1 MKKFL
6 ALAIAV
12 FFAATTTAFAGQLIS
27 DKPLIE
33 KLKEKG
39 ILTDDDVKAIE
50 KDEKSNI
57 EIGGRLHVQFRNEG
71 QDSAPAA
78 SASHATDKTGFLVKR
93 MTVEFKAALTDM
105 GYMQI
110 EPEFGGATGWSKLND
125 AFIGIKPVS
134 GLNIYVGQ
142 KKVPFS
148 WEELTSSKNL
158 SFVDSGYASQI
169 GIGRQVGAEVE
180 YFAGEKFLALNAG
193 IYNGMVDTGAFAYL
207 QQKKQRIYSNAD
219 ISGNDNKGGNMM
231 AARLEL
237 HPLGYLAKGFE
248 NFSGETK
255 LAVGLSYYKSDDAGI
270 TLSAPAASAATVGAT
285 SKGMWSKGSNAMGV
299 DAIFRTGGLEVS
311 AEVASRNLDYSYHVA
326 TVATAGTAVTASAA
340 SATDDKVSQT
350 AMTVSASYLL
360 TETLALAARYD
371 TFNYGDENKFTGGG
385 VVQATQDTAMTAGF
399 SYYIK
404 KHNMKIQAN
413 YIKKDETYSSAV
425 LGTKE
430 AAKNDVVVV
439 QAGYSF

>member
-1 MKKFL
+1 MKKILLL
-6 ALAIAV
+6 AMAAL
-12 FFAATTTAFAGQLIS
+12 FAMDIPAFAGQTIG

-33 KLKEKG
+33 MLKEKG
-39 ILTDDDVKAIE
+39 VLTDEDVKAIE

-57 EIGGRLHVQFRNEG
+57 EIGGRLHVQYRSEG
-71 QDSAPAA
+71 QDTGPAA
-78 SASHATDKTGFLVKR
+78 STAHAADKTGFLVKR

-125 AFIGIKPVS
+125 AFIAFKPAG
-134 GLNIYVGQ
+134 GLNVYAGQ

-158 SFVDSGYASQI
+158 SFIDSGYASQI
-169 GIGRQVGAEVE
+169 GVGRQVGTEVE
-180 YFAGEKFLALNAG
+180 YFAGDKLLALNAG
-193 IYNGMVDTGAFAYL
+193 IYNGMVDTGAFGYL

-219 ISGNDNKGGNMM
+219 ISGNDNKGGNML
-231 AARLEL
+231 AARVEL
-237 HPLGYLAKGFE
+237 HPMGYLAKGFE

-255 LAVGLSYYKSDDAGI
+255 LAIGLSYYKSDDTGL
-270 TLSAPAASAATVGAT
+270 TLSAPAASATTVGST
-285 SKGMWSKGSNAMGV
+285 STGMWSKGSNALGL
-299 DAIFRTGGLEVS
+299 DATFRTGGLEVS
-311 AEVASRNLDYSYHVA
+311 AEAASRTLEYSYKVA
-326 TVATAGTAVTASAA
+326 TVTTAGTAVTATAA
-340 SATDDKVSQT
+340 GATEDNVSQT

-360 TETLALAARYD
+360 TEKLALAARYE
-371 TFNYGDENKFTGGG
+371 TFNYGDENKFTSGG
-385 VVQATQDTAMTAGF
+385 VVKATQDTAMTAGI

-413 YIKKDETYSSAV
+413 YIKKDEAYNATV
-425 LGTKE
+425 LGTKD
-430 AAKNDVVVV
+430 AAANDVIVV